1 MDMKKLICLL
11 LLALLPVLSRARE
24 ELLPESPQEKLHAS
38 SETALSIKLWDKG
51 GQGREKVTLTAYL
64 PEKASAAA
72 TAVIVCPGGSYFWL
86 DKENE
91 GHNVARWLQGCGI
104 AAFVLEY
111 RVAGKFNY
119 PFGTRLLYGGNRFPR
134 MLQDVQMAILHLR
147 ENASAYGIN
156 PGRIGV
162 MGFSAGGHLAMLSAE
177 RCNWEYLRQAGVRT
191 GAKTDVHPAY
201 GTWPY
206 VQPADDDSAS
216 VPSLRPDFVAP
227 IYPVVTMSDRRY
239 VHKRSHRALL
249 GEWKMLDRALR
260 DSLSLERH
268 VPVGC
273 PPVFLLN
280 CTDDPVVDWHNSVL
294 LDSALTRRQIPHLYI
309 RYPVGGH
316 GFGCGEIRDGDRV
329 YDWKPS
335 FLEWLGT
342 AF

>member
-1 MDMKKLICLL
+1 MDMRKQICIL
-11 LLALLPVLSRARE
+11 LLALLPAFCHA
-24 ELLPESPQEKLHAS
+24 QEPVV
-38 SETALSIKLWDKG
+38 KLWDKG
-51 GQGREKVTLTAYL
+51 GQGRGKVTLTAYL
-64 PEKASAAA
+64 PAKADVPATPVDPTAAATATPSPTATPA

-86 DKENE
+86 DRQKE
-91 GHNVARWLQGCGI
+91 GHDVARWLQGSGI

-111 RVAGKFNY
+111 RTAGKFNY

-147 ENASAYGIN
+147 ENAAVYGIT
-156 PGRIGV
+156 PARIGV

-177 RCNWEYLRQAGVRT
+177 RCSWEYLRQAGVRT
-191 GAKTDVHPAY
+191 GIKTDV
-201 GTWPY
+201 
-206 VQPADDDSAS
+206 QPGAGDSTSA
-216 VPSLRPDFVAP
+216 PSLRPDFIAS
-227 IYPVVTMSDRRY
+227 IYPVVTMADRKI

-268 VPVGC
+268 VPDAC

-280 CTDDPVVDWHNSVL
+280 CADDPVVDPRNSEL
-294 LDSALTRRQIPHLYI
+294 LDSALTRRQVPHLYI

-329 YDWKPS
+329 YDWKPA